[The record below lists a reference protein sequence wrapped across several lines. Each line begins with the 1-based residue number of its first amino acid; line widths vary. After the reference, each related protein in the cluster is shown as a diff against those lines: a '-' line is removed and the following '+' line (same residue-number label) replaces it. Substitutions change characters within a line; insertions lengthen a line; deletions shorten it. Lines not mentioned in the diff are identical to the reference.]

1 MRVTIATDCAPGQ
14 SENEDFAGAVANA
27 AVLLDGAGL
36 SGVDDGGC
44 VHGVAWYARKLGT
57 TLLGELVQ
65 DAGDTLTDALMSAI
79 TEVADLHRPTCDL
92 SHPGTPSATVVIL
105 RERGGDLDYLVLADS
120 TLVLEDVQAGLTV
133 VTDQR
138 EAEIGRRYR
147 AEMDALIGGSPAH
160 ANARAEY
167 VAALRAHR
175 NREGGFFVAAADPEV
190 AKYAVTGTAPLATTR
205 SALLLSDGASRL
217 NDRFN
222 QQTWEET
229 LGLVV
234 SNGPSALISAVR
246 TAEHG
251 DMQGRRWPRGKV
263 FDDATAVLCDLAPCA
278 SDPQ

>member
-1 MRVTIATDCAPGQ
+1 MRVTIASDCAPGQ
-14 SENEDFAGAVANA
+14 SKNEDFAGAVANA
-27 AVLLDGAGL
+27 VVLLDGAGL

-57 TLLGELVQ
+57 SLLGALLE
-65 DAGDTLTDALMSAI
+65 DAGGTLTDALASAI

-105 RERGGDLDYLVLADS
+105 RERGTDLDYLVLADS
-120 TLVLEDVQAGLTV
+120 TLVLEDVETGLAV

-147 AEMDALIGGSPAH
+147 AEMDALAGGSPAH
-160 ANARAEY
+160 AKARAEY
-167 VAALRAHR
+167 VAALRGHR
-175 NREGGFFVAAADPEV
+175 NREGGFFVAAADPDV

-222 QQTWEET
+222 QQTWQQT
-229 LGLVV
+229 LGLVA

-246 TAEHG
+246 EAEHS
-251 DMQGRRWPRGKV
+251 DLQGRRWPRGKV
-263 FDDATAVLCDLAPCA
+263 FDDATAVLCDLVM
-278 SDPQ
+278 

>member
-27 AVLLDGAGL
+27 VVLLDGAGL

-57 TLLGELVQ
+57 TLLDALLQ
-65 DAGDTLTDALMSAI
+65 DAAGTLTDALMSAI
-79 TEVADLHRPTCDL
+79 AEVADLHSPTCDL
-92 SHPGTPSATVVIL
+92 SHPGTPSATVVVL
-105 RERGGDLDYLVLADS
+105 RERGSELDYLVLADS
-120 TLVLEDVQAGLTV
+120 TLVLEDGQAGLTV
-133 VTDQR
+133 VSDQR

-147 AEMDALIGGSPAH
+147 AEMDALTGGSPAH
-160 ANARAEY
+160 AKARAEY

-175 NREGGFFVAAADPEV
+175 NREGGFFVAAADPDT
-190 AKYAVTGTAPLATTR
+190 AKHALTGTAPIATTR

-222 QQTWEET
+222 QKTWQET
-229 LGLVV
+229 LELVV
-234 SNGPSALISAVR
+234 SDGPSALISAVR

-251 DMQGRRWPRGKV
+251 DPHGRRWPRGKV
-263 FDDATAVLCDLAPCA
+263 FDDATAVLCDPTPRAY
-278 SDPQ
+278 